1 MEHVKYLDVTFDKRY
16 MDEWMNGRMDGY
28 TDRQTE
34 RFPIQK

>member
-1 MEHVKYLDVTFDKRY
+1 

-34 RFPIQK
+34 RFPIQKWAIKH